1 MRLHLRNP
9 LTRTGGGC
17 RHQYDDY
24 NVDGFYEDE
33 DDDDLH
39 EDMRIW

>member
-9 LTRTGGGC
+9 LTRTGDGC

-24 NVDGFYEDE
+24 NVDGVYEDE
-33 DDDDLH
+33 DDDLH